1 MYKSVICN
9 SKEQVCEFLMNMYN
23 LGYNPKMQVVA
34 ITQDLNK
41 YTVFYEW
48 FEDLEEP
55 KSF

>member
-1 MYKSVICN
+1 MYKSAICN
-9 SKEQVCEFLMNMYN
+9 SREQVCEFLESMYN
-23 LGYNPKMQVVA
+23 LGYNPKIQVVA

-55 KSF
+55 ML